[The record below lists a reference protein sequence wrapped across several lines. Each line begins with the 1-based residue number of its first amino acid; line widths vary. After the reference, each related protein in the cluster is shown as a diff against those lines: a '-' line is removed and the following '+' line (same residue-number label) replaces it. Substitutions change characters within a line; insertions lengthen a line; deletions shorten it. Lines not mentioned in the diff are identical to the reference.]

1 MDSGALWKSL
11 RAAVAQ
17 FSHAR
22 LRDGHAKTEN
32 GPGVSARPVPIQP
45 LEILADSEACVD

>member
-11 RAAVAQ
+11 RRRHAQ
-17 FSHAR
+17 FPHAR
-22 LRDGHAKTEN
+22 LPGEHAKNRN

-45 LEILADSEACVD
+45 LEIRKDSEACMI